1 MPAVEL
7 TSTLVATVVCPDSKR
22 KKVFFDRRTKGL
34 ALDVRISGGRT
45 YYLRYSDDRS
55 KTRYI
60 KLADA
65 GDVTLPQART
75 LCERMRNKIAMGVDP
90 LKERAG
96 KKLVPTFEAFAWNSY
111 MPFSQANKRSWKTDD
126 TLIRTHL
133 IPAFGKKHLDE
144 ITTEDV
150 LNMQQAGLKAGAA
163 PGSVNRRLILLRY
176 MFNTAWRDW
185 KIAGVKENPTHGVR
199 LLKENNKKERY
210 VRADEMAR
218 LYDEVCSSQNMM
230 LKHVVAFLL
239 LTGARRNE
247 VLHATWQDINL
258 TTGKWRIPDTKSGYA
273 RHLPLND
280 GAMAVLHQMQG
291 VSRSQ
296 YIFGNPKTGKAYVHI
311 WYAWNTARK
320 KAGLPDVRMHDLRH
334 TFASLLINNGR
345 SIYEVQ
351 KLLGHTQ
358 IKTTQRYAHLTQET
372 LLDASNIG
380 TAAMAAT
387 LGMGPHG
394 DVIEGRLC

>member
-1 MPAVEL
+1 MPKARL
-7 TSTLVATVVCPDSKR
+7 DTRFLSHACCPDGKR
-22 KKVFFDRRTKGL
+22 KETYFDTSMRGL
-34 ALDVRISGGRT
+34 CLEVRVSGGRT
-45 YYLRYSDDRS
+45 FYLRYRDTRG
-55 KTRYI
+55 KTRYA

-65 GDVTLPQART
+65 QHVTLPQART
-75 LCERMRNKIAMGVDP
+75 LCDRMRNKIAMGIDP
-90 LKERAG
+90 LAERAV
-96 KKLVPTFEAFAWNSY
+96 KRQVPTFADFARDRY
-111 MPFSQANKRSWKTDD
+111 MPFSQANKRSWQTDD

-133 IPAFGKKHLDE
+133 IPAFGSKHLDE

-150 LNMQQAGLKAGAA
+150 LTMQQAGLTAGAA

-176 MFNTAWRDW
+176 MFNLAWRDW
-185 KIAGVKENPTHGVR
+185 KIAGVTENPTHGIR

-210 VRADEMAR
+210 VRAEEVKR
-218 LYDEVCSSQNMM
+218 LYHEVCKSQNTM
-230 LKHVVAFLL
+230 LKHIVAYLL

-247 VLHATWQDINL
+247 ALHATWQDVDL
-258 TTGKWRIPDTKSGYA
+258 VKGMWRIPETKSGYA

-280 GAMAVLHQMQG
+280 GAMAVLQQVQG
-291 VSRSQ
+291 CSRSQ
-296 YIFGNPKTGKAYVHI
+296 YIFGNPKTGKPYVHVF
-311 WYAWNTARK
+311 YAWNTARK
-320 KAGLPDVRMHDLRH
+320 KAGLPDVRLHDLRH

-387 LGMGPHG
+387 LGMGSHG
-394 DVIEGRLC
+394 DVIQGRLC